1 MFDDTK
7 DMLLAN
13 QMKVEIKPDPKRKK
27 KGPYDAEKEQMQ
39 REIEDLKY

>member
-13 QMKVEIKPDPKRKK
+13 QMRVEVKPDPKKK
-27 KGPYDAEKEQMQ
+27 KGPFDAEREKMQ
-39 REIEDLKY
+39 REIEELKQ

>member
-13 QMKVEIKPDPKRKK
+13 QIKVEVKPEPKK
-27 KGPYDAEKEQMQ
+27 KKLDPEKEQLQ
-39 REIEDLKY
+39 REIEDLKH